1 MLQMPSEDSQAL
13 IRSVGNAS
21 LDSQY
26 GLMQCVRKC
35 CASHPDLFAL
45 LVQFASA
52 DGTADANTL
61 GWAARDSGHVL
72 SPYKFTRRA
81 LGPKDVFIK
90 ITHAG
95 MCHSDLHTINGDWG
109 QAKYPVVPG

>member
-1 MLQMPSEDSQAL
+1 MHQPLT
-13 IRSVGNAS
+13 
-21 LDSQY
+21 
-26 GLMQCVRKC
+26 C
-35 CASHPDLFAL
+35 CAL

-52 DGTADANTL
+52 DGTSDANTL

>member
-1 MLQMPSEDSQAL
+1 VHAVAPGQLQPWNQQSSPDDVQLACQWRKPFL
-13 IRSVGNAS
+13 PLTVGWGA
-21 LDSQY
+21 
-26 GLMQCVRKC
+26 CWE
-35 CASHPDLFAL
+35 L
-45 LVQFASA
+45 LQLGAA
-52 DGTADANTL
+52 DGTSDANTL
-61 GWAARDSGHVL
+61 GWAARDSGAVL

-109 QAKYPVVPG
+109 PAKYPVVPG